1 MNLAGDLASVIGVI
15 IALVG
20 FGITIRN
27 VGKAKLAADRAE
39 FAANETLE
47 RVRYVDTVQ
56 NLSRAIS
63 IIEEILR
70 LNRTGEWKVLLDR
83 HLIFRGILIEVR
95 GSATNL
101 NDVHKAIIQDGI
113 THSSSISNRIEVAL
127 HGNAQ
132 PTDIPRM
139 NRILSKQVE
148 NLRDI
153 LVEMRMKTDG

>member
-20 FGITIRN
+20 FRITIRN

-39 FAANETLE
+39 SAANETLE

-70 LNRTGEWKVLLDR
+70 LNRAGEWKVLLDR
-83 HLIFRGILIEVR
+83 HLIFRSILIEVK

-101 NDVHKAIIQDGI
+101 NDDHKAIIQDGI

-127 HGNAQ
+127 DGNAQ

-139 NRILSKQVE
+139 NKILSKQVE
-148 NLRDI
+148 KLRDI
-153 LVEMRMKTDG
+153 LVEMRMETEG